1 VIWIYPVHSS
11 VFVLRCKAENRP
23 ARSNRMNMTLRYL
36 SPAKFAE
43 LTGISKL
50 RALRMV
56 EEGKIKALEIE
67 GKTLIDIPSFY
78 ALADA
83 IEAQHKNH
91 DLFAA

>member
-1 VIWIYPVHSS
+1 
-11 VFVLRCKAENRP
+11 
-23 ARSNRMNMTLRYL
+23 MNMSLRYL
-36 SPAKFAE
+36 SPAKFTE

-67 GKTLIDIPSFY
+67 GKTLIDIDSFY
-78 ALADA
+78 ALADSIGA
-83 IEAQHKNH
+83 EHKTQ

>member
-1 VIWIYPVHSS
+1 
-11 VFVLRCKAENRP
+11 
-23 ARSNRMNMTLRYL
+23 MNMTLRYL

-56 EEGKIKALEIE
+56 EERKIKALEIE
-67 GKTLIDIPSFY
+67 GKTLIDIASFY
-78 ALADA
+78 ALAEA

>member
-1 VIWIYPVHSS
+1 
-11 VFVLRCKAENRP
+11 
-23 ARSNRMNMTLRYL
+23 MNMTLRYL
-36 SPAKFAE
+36 SPAKFTE

-56 EEGKIKALEIE
+56 GERKIKALEIE
-67 GKTLIDIPSFY
+67 GKILIDIVSFH

-83 IEAQHKNH
+83 IEAQHKTH

>member
-1 VIWIYPVHSS
+1 
-11 VFVLRCKAENRP
+11 
-23 ARSNRMNMTLRYL
+23 MNMTLKYL

>member
-1 VIWIYPVHSS
+1 
-11 VFVLRCKAENRP
+11 
-23 ARSNRMNMTLRYL
+23 MNMTLKYL
-36 SPAKFAE
+36 SPAKFSE

-67 GKTLIDIPSFY
+67 GKTLIDIDSFY
-78 ALADA
+78 ALADS
-83 IEAQHKNH
+83 IEAQHRTNQ